1 MRIIRFFLL
10 LIAVVIVSCGD
21 HEQMLRTL
29 EALEQQNRDYVAFT
43 SDSTALALTDYFDS
57 HGTANER
64 MRAHYILGCAYRDMG
79 EAPRALECYND
90 AVEQA
95 DTTARD
101 CDYKTLSRV
110 YGQMSYAFEA
120 KSSPK
125 DAIDAE
131 RKAMKYAYLAKDT
144 LSAVMFEEN
153 LLGLYDMNGNEDSI
167 IAITQ
172 RVRCQ
177 YLDMGHTDY
186 AASCLYSEIVI
197 LLRKGENKQAKH
209 LIDIYDSESGLVDEN
224 GEMPQGPEIYYYAK
238 GNYYNNIGKLDSAL
252 HFYYKLYGCKQHL
265 DCMEASAKGLL
276 SAYNKIGNKD
286 SITKY
291 ANLYSHINDSSNFVR
306 ASEEAQRQMAVY
318 NYEHNKRK
326 LKTAHYT
333 IFHTKIVLTTIV
345 LVAIVIISLLYFLA
359 KMRIMREHKEM
370 IERNRQYNVI
380 LTKYKTLIEE
390 KRNASKDIMMLK
402 RTKEQEIE
410 RLKTKILKYQEEIG
424 IRSAMEMEER
434 HINSYLITKLHNMAS
449 IGKVAPDY
457 LLFEFQLY
465 VENNDT
471 SYFKK
476 VNDMKY
482 GLTKKEI
489 IVALLIRY
497 RFIPSETACLLGV
510 TLQRVTNIRRNINN
524 KMFKQKD
531 TKSLESNL
539 YRM

>member
-1 MRIIRFFLL
+1 MAAIF
-10 LIAVVIVSCGD
+10 VSCGD
-21 HEQMLRTL
+21 REQMLQTL
-29 EALEQQNRDYVAFT
+29 EALEQQNRDYVPFT
-43 SDSTALALTDYFDS
+43 TDSLALTLTDYFDS
-57 HGTANER
+57 HGTPNER
-64 MRAHYILGCAYRDMG
+64 MRAHYILGCAYRDLG
-79 EAPRALECYND
+79 EAPRAIECYND
-90 AVEQA
+90 AVECA
-95 DTTARD
+95 DTTASD

-110 YGQMSYAFEA
+110 YGQMSYSFEA
-120 KSSPK
+120 KSSPT

-131 RKAMKYAYLAKDT
+131 RKAIKYAYAAKDT
-144 LSAVMFEEN
+144 LGAVMFEEN

-167 IAITQ
+167 IAISQ
-172 RVRCQ
+172 RVRRK
-177 YLDMGHTDY
+177 YLELGHTNY

-197 LLRKGENKQAKH
+197 LLRKGENRQAKR
-209 LIDIYDSESGLVDEN
+209 LIDIYDTESGLVDVD

-252 HFYYKLYGCKQHL
+252 HFYYKLYRCKQHL
-265 DCMEASAKGLL
+265 DCMEASAQGLL

-306 ASEEAQRQMAVY
+306 ASEEAQRQKAVY

-326 LKTAHYT
+326 LKTAHRT
-333 IFHTKIVLTTIV
+333 IFHTRVVLIAIV

-359 KMRIMREHKEM
+359 KRRMMRENKEM
-370 IERNRQYNVI
+370 LARNRQYNDL

-390 KRNASKDIMMLK
+390 KRNISEDIMMLK
-402 RTKEQEIE
+402 HTKEQEIAS
-410 RLKTKILKYQEEIG
+410 LKTKILKYQEEIG

-434 HINSYLITKLHNMAS
+434 HIESPLINKLHNMAS

-457 LLFEFQLY
+457 LIFEFKLY
-465 VENNDT
+465 VENNDS

-476 VNDMKY
+476 LSDTKY
-482 GLTKKEI
+482 GLTQKEK
-489 IVALLIRY
+489 IVAMLIRY

-510 TLQRVTNIRRNINN
+510 TLQRITNIRRNINK
-524 KMFKQKD
+524 KMFKQND